1 MKWNNGKE
9 RAKFEREQKELR
21 ARYIAA
27 GMTEE
32 QIQAMYE
39 YDLRC
44 FNGKRREAEHTQ
56 ALDYAAVEA
65 EDKELENPL
74 YKKFADKLSVT
85 MNLEDASCYAWIEEI
100 EDERMVKA
108 IKALPQDYIEIL
120 TEIIANGRT
129 KSEIAQ
135 RRGVK
140 KTAISNKISRIKNIF
155 KKFWGDA

>member
-21 ARYIAA
+21 EQYIAA

-32 QIQAMYE
+32 QIQAMYDF
-39 YDLRC
+39 DLDV

-56 ALDYAAVEA
+56 TLDFAAVEA

-85 MNLEDASCYAWIEEI
+85 MNLEDASCYAWIDEI
-100 EDERMVKA
+100 EDERLVKA

-120 TEIIANGRT
+120 TEIIVDRRT
-129 KSEIAQ
+129 KSDIANE
-135 RRGVK
+135 RGVL
-140 KTAISNKISRIKNIF
+140 KTAISNKICRIKNIF
-155 KKFWGDA
+155 KKFL

>member
-21 ARYIAA
+21 EQYIAA

-32 QIQAMYE
+32 QIQAMYDF
-39 YDLRC
+39 DLKV

-56 ALDYAAVEA
+56 ALDFVAVEA

-74 YKKFADKLSVT
+74 YNKFSDKLSVT
-85 MNLEDASCYAWIEEI
+85 MNFADASRYAWIDEI
-100 EDERMVKA
+100 EDERLVKA

-120 TEIIANGRT
+120 TEIIVDRRT
-129 KSEIAQ
+129 KSDIANE
-135 RRGVK
+135 RGVL
-140 KTAISNKISRIKNIF
+140 KTAISNKICRIKNIF
-155 KKFWGDA
+155 KKFL

>member
-21 ARYIAA
+21 EQYIAE

-32 QIQAMYE
+32 QIQAMYDF
-39 YDLRC
+39 DLDV

-56 ALDYAAVEA
+56 TLDFAAVEA

-74 YKKFADKLSVT
+74 YNKFSDKLSVT
-85 MNLEDASCYAWIEEI
+85 MNFADASRYAWIDEI
-100 EDERMVKA
+100 EDERLVKA

-120 TEIIANGRT
+120 TEIIVDRRT
-129 KSEIAQ
+129 KSDIANE
-135 RRGVK
+135 RGVL
-140 KTAISNKISRIKNIF
+140 KTAISNKICRIKNIF
-155 KKFWGDA
+155 KKFL

>member
-21 ARYIAA
+21 EQYIAE

-32 QIQAMYE
+32 QIQAMYDF
-39 YDLRC
+39 DLDV

-56 ALDYAAVEA
+56 TLDFAAVEA

-74 YKKFADKLSVT
+74 YNKFSDKLSVT
-85 MNLEDASCYAWIEEI
+85 MNFADASRYAWIDEI
-100 EDERMVKA
+100 EDERLVKA

-120 TEIIANGRT
+120 TEIIVNRRT
-129 KSEIAQ
+129 KSDIANE
-135 RRGVK
+135 RGVL
-140 KTAISNKISRIKNIF
+140 KTAISNKICRIKNIF
-155 KKFWGDA
+155 KKFL

>member
-21 ARYIAA
+21 GQYISA

-32 QIQAMYE
+32 QIQEMYAF
-39 YDLRC
+39 DLKV

-56 ALDYAAVEA
+56 TLDFAAVEA

-74 YKKFADKLSVT
+74 YKKFLDKLTVT
-85 MNLEDASCYAWIEEI
+85 INFAEVARCAWIDEM
-100 EDERMVKA
+100 EDERLIKA
-108 IKALPQDYIEIL
+108 IMALPQDYIEIL
-120 TEIIANGRT
+120 TEIIVDRHT
-129 KSEIAQ
+129 KSEIANE
-135 RRGVK
+135 RGVL

-155 KKFWGDA
+155 RKFL